1 MCVLLHDRTVSRAH
15 RNSRVNNRD
24 ANTARES
31 IVVQHADRGAT
42 LHVVVSERQPVYH
55 VAATV
60 HRVES
65 TPAELRCERQP
76 RLERRY
82 SISDADAVNHH
93 NRPRRQDGF
102 NAHARPETMR
112 TASIRP
118 FDRRSSSN
126 SKPVF
131 SLYCWL
137 KGVCVCVSERFCRK
151 RWEGRVCIV
160 LRSEPDESVSRLLIL
175 CMS

>member
-1 MCVLLHDRTVSRAH
+1 MELLCVLLHDRTVSRAH

-42 LHVVVSERQPVYH
+42 LHVVISERQPVHH
-55 VAATV
+55 VAAAV
-60 HRVES
+60 HRVEI

-82 SISDADAVNHH
+82 SLSGADAVNHH

-102 NAHARPETMR
+102 NAHTRPKIMR
-112 TASIRP
+112 AASTRP
-118 FDRRSSSN
+118 LDRRSSSR
-126 SKPVF
+126 SEAAVF

-137 KGVCVCVSERFCRK
+137 KGGCV
-151 RWEGRVCIV
+151 
-160 LRSEPDESVSRLLIL
+160 
-175 CMS
+175 